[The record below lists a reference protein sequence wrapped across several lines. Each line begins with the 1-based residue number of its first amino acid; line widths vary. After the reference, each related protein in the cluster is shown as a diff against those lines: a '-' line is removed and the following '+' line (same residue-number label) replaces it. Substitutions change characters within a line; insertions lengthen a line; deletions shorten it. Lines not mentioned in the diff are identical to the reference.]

1 MKKYIVLTLFFN
13 ILQFC
18 YSQNLYFPPL
28 NGTEWKTIPPQDL
41 NWCPESIDSLYQFL
55 EVNNSKAF
63 ILLKDGKIVL
73 EQYFN
78 NIDTSSVW
86 YWASAG
92 KSLTA
97 FLVGIAQ
104 QDGYFSIQDTTSEY
118 LGDGWSACT
127 SIQEQK
133 ITILNQLTMTTGL
146 DDDVTDP
153 YCTDDTC
160 LIYKAEAGTRWA
172 YHNAPYTLLDQIME
186 TATGVTL
193 NQFTTQKLKNI
204 TGMTGLFVPSG
215 YNNVFYSNAR
225 SMARYGLLILNK
237 GVWNTTPIL
246 TDTSY
251 FNAMVNSSQS
261 LNQSYG
267 YLWWL
272 NGKSSFMIP
281 QSQFIFPGFM
291 APDAPSDMIAAL
303 GKNGQFIN
311 VIPSLNIVW
320 IRMGDSPE
328 STDVSFLLNNQI
340 WTYIN
345 RLSCEESVNEY
356 TPTFQWYPNPA
367 SHGVKADQVF
377 EKVILYDVAGT
388 PLSLI
393 NDSDFIDLNNFP
405 GGIYFIKTINKGK
418 IYINKVVKIN

>member
-1 MKKYIVLTLFFN
+1 MKKFIVLTLFFN

-18 YSQNLYFPPL
+18 YTQNLYFPPV
-28 NGTEWKTIPPQDL
+28 NGSEWNTISPQSL

-78 NIDTSSVW
+78 NFDTSSVW

-104 QDGYFSIQDTTSEY
+104 QEHFFSIHDTTSQY
-118 LGDGWSACT
+118 LGNGWTACST
-127 SIQEQK
+127 EQEEK
-133 ITILNQLTMTTGL
+133 ITILHQLTMTTGL
-146 DDDVTDP
+146 DDDVADP
-153 YCTDDTC
+153 YCTDDSC
-160 LIYKAEAGTRWA
+160 LIFKAEAGTRWA
-172 YHNAPYTLLDQIME
+172 YHNAPYTLLDQLME
-186 TATGVTL
+186 TATGITL

-225 SMARYGLLILNK
+225 SMARFGLLILNK

-246 TDTSY
+246 TDTNY
-251 FNAMVNSSQS
+251 FNAMVNTSQS
-261 LNQSYG
+261 LNLSYG

-281 QSQFIFPGFM
+281 QSQFVFPGFM

-311 VIPSLNIVW
+311 VIPSLNMVW
-320 IRMGDSPE
+320 IRLGDSPE

-345 RLSCEESVNEY
+345 RLSCEESIDNFSN
-356 TPTFQWYPNPA
+356 TIQWYPNPTQNFIKMN
-367 SHGVKADQVF
+367 HKV
-377 EKVILYDVAGT
+377 EKIMLYDATGT
-388 PLSLI
+388 LLSTYY
-393 NDSDFIDLNNFP
+393 DADYIDLTQFP
-405 GGIYFIKTINKGK
+405 DGIYFLKTIYKAKN
-418 IYINKVVKIN
+418 YINKVVKIN

>member
-1 MKKYIVLTLFFN
+1 MKKYIILTLFFN

-18 YSQNLYFPPL
+18 YSQNLYFPPI
-28 NGTEWKTIPPQDL
+28 NGSGWETTSPQTL
-41 NWCPESIDSLYQFL
+41 NWCSESIDSLYQFL

-73 EQYFN
+73 EHYFN
-78 NIDTSSVW
+78 DFDTSSIW

-104 QDGYFSIQDTTSEY
+104 QEGYFSVQDTTSKY
-118 LGDGWSACT
+118 LGNGWTSCT
-127 SIQEQK
+127 FEQEQK
-133 ITILNQLTMTTGL
+133 ITIRDQLTMTTGL
-146 DDDVTDP
+146 DDEVIDP

-160 LIYKAEAGTRWA
+160 LIYKTVAGTRWA
-172 YHNAPYTLLDQIME
+172 YHNAPYTLLDQLME
-186 TATGVTL
+186 AATGVTL
-193 NQFTTQKLKNI
+193 NQFTTQKIKNI

-251 FNAMVNSSQS
+251 FNTMVNTSQS
-261 LNQSYG
+261 LNLSYG

-281 QSQFIFPGFM
+281 QSQFVFPGSM
-291 APDAPSDMIAAL
+291 APDAPNDMIAAL

-311 VIPSLNIVW
+311 IIPSLNMVW

-345 RLSCEESVNEY
+345 RLSCEESIIQYSN
-356 TPTFQWYPNPA
+356 TIQWYPNPTYEI
-367 SHGVKADQVF
+367 VKTDQVLESIF
-377 EKVILYDVAGT
+377 LYDSQG
-388 PLSLI
+388 SLI
-393 NDSDFIDLNNFP
+393 SSYYNTDYIDMQNLSS
-405 GGIYFIKTINKGK
+405 GIYFIKIINQNKH
-418 IYINKVVKIN
+418 YINKIVKVN

>member
-1 MKKYIVLTLFFN
+1 MKKFIVLTLFYT

-18 YSQNLYFPPL
+18 NSQNLYFPPI
-28 NGTEWKTIPPQDL
+28 NGSEWNTISPQSL

-78 NIDTSSVW
+78 NFDTSSVW

-104 QDGYFSIQDTTSEY
+104 QEGYLSIQDTTSKY
-118 LGDGWSACT
+118 LGNGWTNCT
-127 SIQEQK
+127 SEQEQK
-133 ITILNQLTMTTGL
+133 ITIRHQLTMTSGL
-146 DDDVTDP
+146 DDEVTDP

-160 LIYKAEAGTRWA
+160 LIYKVNAGSRWA
-172 YHNAPYTLLDQIME
+172 YHNAPYTLLDELME
-186 TATGVTL
+186 SATGVTL

-246 TDTSY
+246 TDTNY
-251 FNAMVNSSQS
+251 FNAMVNTSQS
-261 LNQSYG
+261 LNLSYG

-281 QSQFIFPGFM
+281 QSQFVFPGFM

-311 VIPSLNIVW
+311 VIPSLNMVW
-320 IRMGDSPE
+320 IRLGDSPE

-345 RLSCEESVNEY
+345 RLSCEEAIIQYSN
-356 TPTFQWYPNPA
+356 TIQWYPNPTCEI
-367 SHGVKADQVF
+367 VKTDQILESIF
-377 EKVILYDVAGT
+377 LYDSQGRVIST
-388 PLSLI
+388 YH
-393 NDSDFIDLNNFP
+393 NTDFIDLHSFSS
-405 GGIYFIKTINKGK
+405 GIYFIKVINQNKE
-418 IYINKVVKIN
+418 YINKVVKIN

>member
-1 MKKYIVLTLFFN
+1 
-13 ILQFC
+13 
-18 YSQNLYFPPL
+18 
-28 NGTEWKTIPPQDL
+28 
-41 NWCPESIDSLYQFL
+41 
-55 EVNNSKAF
+55 
-63 ILLKDGKIVL
+63 
-73 EQYFN
+73 
-78 NIDTSSVW
+78 
-86 YWASAG
+86 
-92 KSLTA
+92 
-97 FLVGIAQ
+97 
-104 QDGYFSIQDTTSEY
+104 
-118 LGDGWSACT
+118 
-127 SIQEQK
+127 
-133 ITILNQLTMTTGL
+133 
-146 DDDVTDP
+146 
-153 YCTDDTC
+153 
-160 LIYKAEAGTRWA
+160 
-172 YHNAPYTLLDQIME
+172 
-186 TATGVTL
+186 
-193 NQFTTQKLKNI
+193 
-204 TGMTGLFVPSG
+204 MTGLFVPSG